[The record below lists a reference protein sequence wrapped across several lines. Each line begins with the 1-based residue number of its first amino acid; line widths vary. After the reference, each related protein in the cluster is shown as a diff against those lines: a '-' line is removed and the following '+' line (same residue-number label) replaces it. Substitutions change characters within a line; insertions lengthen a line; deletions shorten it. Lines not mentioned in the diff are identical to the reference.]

1 MQQTKSTAD
10 KGLQFSRIFL
20 AFSMFP
26 MALDPSKYGWA
37 MILPS
42 LALSY
47 FSFKKYKEEKRAG
60 LQHSK
65 YGLIA
70 LLTLVCVVVMTLA
83 SISNYLI
90 ETGYYD

>member
-1 MQQTKSTAD
+1 
-10 KGLQFSRIFL
+10 
-20 AFSMFP
+20 
-26 MALDPSKYGWA
+26 

-42 LALSY
+42 LAMSY
-47 FSFKKYKEEKRAG
+47 FSFKKYKEEKTAG
-60 LQHSK
+60 LEHSK

-70 LLTLVCVVVMTLA
+70 ILTLVCAVVMLLA

>member
-1 MQQTKSTAD
+1 MQKTKSTAD
-10 KGLQFSRIFL
+10 RGLQFSRIFL

-26 MALDPSKYGWA
+26 MVLGPSKYGWA

-42 LALSY
+42 LAMSY
-47 FSFKKYKEEKRAG
+47 FSFRKYKEEKRAG

-70 LLTLVCVVVMTLA
+70 IMTLVCVVVMLLA
-83 SISNYLI
+83 SISIYLI

>member
-1 MQQTKSTAD
+1 MQKTKSTAD
-10 KGLQFSRIFL
+10 RGLQFSRIFL

-26 MALDPSKYGWA
+26 TVLGPSKYGWA

-42 LALSY
+42 LAMSY
-47 FSFKKYKEEKRAG
+47 FSFRKYKEEKRAG

-70 LLTLVCVVVMTLA
+70 IMTLVCVVVMLLA